1 MNSASE
7 FQRLLAGVRELEAS
21 DFAQRAALATIV
33 RTHGSTFRRAGAS
46 MLVRED
52 DRIVCSLSGGCPEND
67 IITRARK
74 VIANDLAEIARYNDE
89 SAGDVLFEAGCGGE
103 LDVLIEPL
111 TTVADAQF
119 LDILAQMHTQRRAGF
134 MATVYALQDAPLSPR
149 PQRLIW
155 NDTLVWSDIGDAG
168 LADAILATGTSAL
181 TQRAFAQRIDTAQGA
196 CDVLFESVRPTHALV
211 IIGANPAALA
221 IARGACALGWKT
233 LLVDSRDPP
242 PGLPPETY
250 FIKATAATVLDKV
263 PLDAHT
269 SVLVMTFNI
278 ERDCEWLQALASA
291 PLAYFGAIG
300 SRERATRMH
309 ASVAH
314 TGARLHAPAG
324 LDIGSETPE
333 EIAVAVTAEI
343 LAVLNAREGGS
354 LGRST
359 RSIHP

>member
-7 FQRLLAGVRELEAS
+7 FQRLLAGVREIEAAG
-21 DFAQRAALATIV
+21 FAQRAALATIV
-33 RTHGSTFRRAGAS
+33 RTNGSTFRRAGAS

-52 DRIVCSLSGGCPEND
+52 RVVCSLAGGCPEND

-74 VIANDLAEIARYNDE
+74 VVADDRPEIARYNDE

-111 TTVADAQF
+111 SQTADVQF
-119 LDILAQMHTQRRAGF
+119 LDILAQMHAHRRAGF
-134 MATVYALQDAPLSPR
+134 MATVYALRDSALQPR

-155 NDTLVWSDIGDAG
+155 NGAMAWSDLGDAA
-168 LADAILATGTSAL
+168 LADAIFATAAAAPTL
-181 TQRAFAQRIDTAQGA
+181 RAFGRRIDTAQGP
-196 CDVLFESVRPTHALV
+196 CDVLFESVRPAHALV
-211 IIGANPAALA
+211 IVGANPAALA
-221 IARGACALGWKT
+221 IARSACALGWKT
-233 LLVDSRDPP
+233 LLVDSREPP
-242 PGLPPETY
+242 PGLPVETY
-250 FIKATAATVLDKV
+250 FIQATPATVLEKA

-269 SVLVMTFNI
+269 SALVMTFNI
-278 ERDCEWLQALASA
+278 ERDCEWLQALAPAS
-291 PLAYFGAIG
+291 LAYFGAIG

-333 EIAVAVTAEI
+333 EIAVAVTSEI
-343 LAVLNAREGGS
+343 IAVLNSRDGGS
-354 LGRST
+354 LGRSA
-359 RSIHP
+359 RPIHP

>member
-7 FQRLLAGVRELEAS
+7 FQRLLAGVRELEAAN
-21 DFAQRAALATIV
+21 FAQRAALATIV

-67 IITRARK
+67 IITRARH
-74 VIANDLAEIARYNDE
+74 VMATDLAELARYNDE
-89 SAGDVLFEAGCGGE
+89 SAADVLFEAGCGGE

-111 TTVADAQF
+111 VNAADVQF
-119 LDILAQMHTQRRAGF
+119 LAMLAQMHTQRRAGF
-134 MATVYALQDAPLSPR
+134 MATVYALESAPLRPR

-155 NDTLVWSDIGDAG
+155 NDALTWSDVDDAG
-168 LADAILATGTSAL
+168 LVDAILAAGAAAP
-181 TQRAFAQRIDTAQGA
+181 TQRAFAQSIETAHGV
-196 CDVLFESVRPTHALV
+196 CDVLFESVSPVHALAIV
-211 IIGANPAALA
+211 GANPAALA

-233 LLVDSRDPP
+233 LLVDSRDPTP
-242 PGLPPETY
+242 ALPDQAY
-250 FIKATAATVLDKV
+250 FIKATPATVLDKV
-263 PLDAHT
+263 PLDAHS

-278 ERDCEWLQALASA
+278 ERDCEWLQALAAA

-300 SRERATRMH
+300 SRERAARMH

-333 EIAVAVTAEI
+333 EIAVAVIAEI
-343 LAVLNAREGGS
+343 LAVLNARDGGS
-354 LGRST
+354 LGRSA

>member
-7 FQRLLAGVRELEAS
+7 FQRLFAGVREIEAAN
-21 DFAQRAALATIV
+21 FAQRAALATIV

-46 MLVRED
+46 MLVRAD
-52 DRIVCSLSGGCPEND
+52 DRVVCSLSGGCPEND
-67 IITRARK
+67 IVTRARK
-74 VIANDLAEIARYNDE
+74 VMANDVPEIARYNDE
-89 SAGDVLFEAGCGGE
+89 SSGDVLFEAGCGGE

-111 TTVADAQF
+111 TNAADAQF

-134 MATVYALQDAPLSPR
+134 MATVYALQNAPLQPR

-155 NDTLVWSDIGDAG
+155 NDALTWSDIDDAA
-168 LADAILATGTSAL
+168 LADAILAIGAAAPTP
-181 TQRAFAQRIDTAQGA
+181 RAFAQRIDTAQGA
-196 CDVLFESVRPTHALV
+196 CDVLFESVRPVHALA

-242 PGLPPETY
+242 PALPAETF
-250 FIKATAATVLDKV
+250 FIKATPATVLNKV
-263 PLDAHT
+263 PLDAH
-269 SVLVMTFNI
+269 SSALVMTFNI
-278 ERDCEWLQALASA
+278 ERDCEWLQALAHA

-300 SRERATRMH
+300 SRERAMRMH
-309 ASVAH
+309 ASVSH
-314 TGARLHAPAG
+314 MGARLHAPAG

-333 EIAVAVTAEI
+333 EIALAVIAEI

-354 LGRST
+354 LGRSA
-359 RSIHP
+359 RPIHP